1 MVIDK
6 DNNNNNISS
15 ELFYE
20 IFWEKAITN
29 KILTGCDTW
38 AE

>member
-1 MVIDK
+1 M
-6 DNNNNNISS
+6 
-15 ELFYE
+15 ELLVVNHSVE
-20 IFWEKAITN
+20 IKIVGFIRELNKKFTN